1 MRLAVTD
8 ACIFIDLIVLD
19 LVEPFFE
26 MPFDIHTTFD
36 VFDELYPEQQQ
47 KLSVYQ
53 SANQLTIHN
62 LIQEDKEKIQETV
75 FPRALSDNDK
85 TVIYLADKLHALLLS
100 SDKPVRNYSK
110 AKSIEYHGMLWI
122 FDKLLESNKITF
134 QLAIQKINELTAKN
148 IVYQN
153 NMELTSEIA
162 KRILH
167 WKLACK

>member
-8 ACIFIDLIVLD
+8 ACIFIDLIMLE
-19 LVEPFFE
+19 LVEPFFR
-26 MPFDIHTTFD
+26 MPVEIHTTFD

-47 KLSVYQ
+47 QLSVYQ
-53 SANQLTIHN
+53 LADQLTIHN
-62 LIQEDKEKIQETV
+62 LTQEDKEKIQETV

-110 AKSIEYHGMLWI
+110 ANSIEYHGMLWI
-122 FDKLLESNKITF
+122 FDKLLESNQITY
-134 QLAIQKINELTAKN
+134 QLAIQQINELTTKN

-153 NMELTSEIA
+153 NMELTTEIA
-162 KRILH
+162 KRILR
-167 WKLACK
+167 WELACK